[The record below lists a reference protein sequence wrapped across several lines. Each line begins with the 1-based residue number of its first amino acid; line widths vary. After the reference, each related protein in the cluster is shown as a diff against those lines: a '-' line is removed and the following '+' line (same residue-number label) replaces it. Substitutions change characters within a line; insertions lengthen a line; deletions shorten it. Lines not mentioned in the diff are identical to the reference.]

1 MNVCIVRSR
10 ALYSSKII
18 CETCG
23 GFYGSKLWHSTD
35 KYRKTIWRC
44 NNKYKTG
51 CKSPHVDDAKLKQ
64 IFVDAY
70 NSICEHRDD
79 FLESCKQIR
88 DMLTDTSSTERTLKK
103 HYEEYNDL
111 DLTIQTFIRENAMH
125 PQEKNFYNRK
135 IVEFDEQRSSLEE
148 KIQKLEAKKEN
159 AFTRREFL
167 NTLIRELEQHNGS
180 LTDFDDKLC
189 RLIVENIT
197 VSQDGLV
204 VFTFWNGEK
213 YETEI

>member
-1 MNVCIVRSR
+1 MLRTNDEESP
-10 ALYSSKII
+10 S
-18 CETCG
+18 
-23 GFYGSKLWHSTD
+23 
-35 KYRKTIWRC
+35 
-44 NNKYKTG
+44 

-70 NSICEHRDD
+70 NYICEHRED

-88 DMLTDTSSTERTLKK
+88 DMLTDTSSTEKTLKK
-103 HYEEYNDL
+103 HYDEYNDL
-111 DLTIQTFIRENAMH
+111 DLTIQTFIRENALH
-125 PQEKNFYNRK
+125 SQEKDFYNRK
-135 IVEFDEQRSSLEE
+135 IAEFDEQRSILEE
-148 KIQKLEAKKEN
+148 KIQKLESKKEN

-167 NTLIRELEQHNGS
+167 NTLIRELEQRNGT
-180 LTDFDDKLC
+180 LTEFDDKLY
-189 RLIVENIT
+189 RLMVENIT